1 MTDQDQSLYVDGVE
15 ALKKRLFSVC
25 PRLGDPSLDSRL
37 QEIIANWRRVSNRLY
52 GHYQV
57 SAEAYFKYLRLISP
71 GSGEGGGGGGAP
83 LKGVSVNG
91 LMVTS
96 WKALVRITGK
106 TNLFPFSFGF

>member
-37 QEIIANWRRVSNRLY
+37 REIIANWRRISNRLY

-57 SAEAYFKYLRLISP
+57 SAEAYFEYLRLSSP
-71 GSGEGGGGGGAP
+71 GSGASVEKSTTP
-83 LKGVSVNG
+83 SVSESVNSG
-91 LMVTS
+91 VGE
-96 WKALVRITGK
+96 AREG
-106 TNLFPFSFGF
+106 